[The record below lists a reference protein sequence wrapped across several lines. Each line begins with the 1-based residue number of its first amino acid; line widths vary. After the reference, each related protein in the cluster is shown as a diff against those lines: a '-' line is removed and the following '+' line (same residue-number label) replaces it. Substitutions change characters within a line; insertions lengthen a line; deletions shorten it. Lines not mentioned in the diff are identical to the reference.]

1 MDDWRTHP
9 ITASE
14 VLVDNWLKR
23 LECARKSENYE
34 AFRAISD
41 VCYSFYKNSAK
52 FMWEKDFRRK
62 YMGATIETPMFEI
75 TINKAREY
83 IDIYGP
89 YLFWDYPNRKVTS
102 YEPLPMPPELFGDP
116 NDPNV
121 QMQLQAIDQQM
132 ASEKSRR
139 DLRCKMM
146 ERYLNYSQREQQ
158 GGLTTHAADAVR
170 DALIKGRGILVP
182 KTYRRP
188 GSQRTLTGL
197 FYESV
202 DNLRIDPDCN
212 DPHLNSATWVA
223 IRHQWTV
230 RETERHFR
238 LRRGTLNGAGNLKS
252 HENVAGLNGR
262 SVNSDHMTEGK
273 SNDLIVW
280 YEIWSKCGVGGWKE
294 DDHDSELIRALDDVV
309 GDNAYLCVAANVPW
323 LLNAPPEAF
332 TDETTEDEVVEM
344 LGWPFPSYA
353 DSRWPMAFLDFYRDS
368 ESPWPIAP
376 LSAALGEL
384 ICMNV
389 LTSAFVEQAYENRKS
404 IIALLDEAA
413 KDFDA
418 AVSGNKSP
426 VVVKMKGELNKTVDQ
441 MISFLNRPP
450 MNKDIISALEYVSML
465 FDKRTG
471 LVDFMYGVQQTQDRS
486 ARTTA
491 AKEEKTGIRPERM
504 SRDVA
509 AWQTDGATLE
519 KLLASLNVRGA
530 DIPELLGGAY
540 GAMLWDELIYNED
553 PEVVM
558 REMTCMVEAT
568 DLRRPNRERDLQNLQ
583 TLSQQFLPV
592 FMALAQ
598 ETGNTGPIDAMS
610 EDIGKAMEQPTEKWK
625 IGSWEPRPDPMAQQ
639 EAEAAAQAEQAKTDA
654 IVQKS
659 QADIAVKQAD
669 VESKRQQAQ
678 LDLFKTQAEL
688 EMDAAKHAQE
698 MQQREQESELALSLK
713 RAEGQQNLML
723 NRITGAE
730 KIRGMQEQSKA
741 KAAAAKQRPKATNGK
756 P

>member
-1 MDDWRTHP
+1 MDDWRAHP
-9 ITASE
+9 VTASE

-23 LECARKSENYE
+23 LECARKSEKYE
-34 AFRAISD
+34 TFRAVSD

-52 FMWEKDFRRK
+52 FMWEKGFRER
-62 YMGATIETPMFEI
+62 YMGATIETPKFEI

-102 YEPLPMPPELFGDP
+102 YDPLPVPPELFGDP
-116 NDPNV
+116 NDPYV
-121 QMQLQAIDQQM
+121 AERIAAMEQQM
-132 ASEKSRR
+132 LSEKSRR
-139 DLRCKMM
+139 DLRCRMM
-146 ERYLNYSQREQQ
+146 ERYLNYSQREQP

-170 DALIKGRGILVP
+170 DALIKGRGILMP
-182 KTYRRP
+182 KVYRRP
-188 GSQRTLTGL
+188 GSHRTLTKL
-197 FYESV
+197 EYESI

-212 DPHLNSATWVA
+212 DPNLISATWVA

-230 RETERHFR
+230 RETERHF
-238 LRRGTLNGAGNLKS
+238 LLKRGTLNGAGNLKS

-262 SVNSDHMTEGK
+262 NVAPDHMTEGK

-294 DDHDSELIRALDDVV
+294 DDHDSDLIRALDEVV

-332 TDETTEDEVVEM
+332 HDEITDEEVVEM
-344 LGWPFPSYA
+344 LSWPFPSYA

-404 IIALLDEAA
+404 IVALLDEAA
-413 KDFDA
+413 KDFEA

-426 VVVKMKGELNKTVDQ
+426 AIVKLKGELNKTVDQ

-450 MNKDIISALEYVSML
+450 MNKDILAALEYVSML

-504 SRDVA
+504 ARDVA

-519 KLLASLNVRGA
+519 KLLACLNVRGA
-530 DIPELLGGAY
+530 DIPELLGGEY

-583 TLSQQFLPV
+583 NLSQQFVPV

-598 ETGNTGPIDAMS
+598 ETGNAGPLDAMV
-610 EDIGKAMEQPTEKWK
+610 EDIGKAMEQPTERWK
-625 IGSWEPRPDPMAQQ
+625 IGEWVPRPDPMAQQ
-639 EAEAAAQAEQAKTDA
+639 EMEAAAQAEQAKTEA
-654 IVQKS
+654 VVQKA

-669 VESKRQQAQ
+669 VQAKQQQMQ
-678 LDLFKTQAEL
+678 LDLFKTQAEMQ
-688 EMDAAKHAQE
+688 MDAAEHEQE
-698 MQQREQESELALSLK
+698 MEQAREESALSLSLK
-713 RAEGQQNLML
+713 RAEGMQGLMM

-730 KIRGMQEQSKA
+730 KIQGMREQNKA
-741 KAAAAKQRPKATNGK
+741 KVQMAKQRPASNGSAK
-756 P
+756 